1 MTNSLNDA
9 ALLVARILL
18 GLLFIMAGVGKLGD
32 VAGFAGYMASGGIPT
47 FLAWPVIGFEILG
60 GLALILG
67 LQTRYVALALG
78 AFSFASG
85 ALYHY
90 VPADQLQ
97 MTMFLKNLALT
108 GGYIALAISGAG
120 RFSIDAWS
128 GTRTATA

>member
-1 MTNSLNDA
+1 MTNSLNDT
-9 ALLVARILL
+9 ALLVARVLL
-18 GLLFIMAGVGKLGD
+18 GLLFIMAGIGKLDD
-32 VAGFAGYMASGGIPT
+32 VAGFAGYMATGGIPA

-78 AFSFASG
+78 AFSLASG

-128 GTRTATA
+128 GTRTATV

>member
-1 MTNSLNDA
+1 MTNSLNDT
-9 ALLVARILL
+9 ALLVARVLL
-18 GLLFIMAGVGKLGD
+18 GLLFIMAGIGKLGD
-32 VAGFAGYMASGGIPT
+32 VAGFAGYMATGGIPA

-78 AFSFASG
+78 AFSLASG

-120 RFSIDAWS
+120 RFSIDAWG